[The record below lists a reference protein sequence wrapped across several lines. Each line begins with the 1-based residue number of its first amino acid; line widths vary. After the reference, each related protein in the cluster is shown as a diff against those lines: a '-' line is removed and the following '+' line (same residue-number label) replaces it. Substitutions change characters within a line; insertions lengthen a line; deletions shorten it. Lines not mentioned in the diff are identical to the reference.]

1 MQVKQRNATEQGK
14 AGMAGRVG
22 GQEHKAE
29 ARGWESEGDKLS
41 RRCVTKKT
49 EAENLCEVTG
59 MSGDRCT
66 PASGLCITCRT
77 GGGGSGGGGGGV
89 GVVVVEIL
97 GVVVVC
103 TLRRVM
109 VSHSL

>member
-1 MQVKQRNATEQGK
+1 
-14 AGMAGRVG
+14 MAGRVG

-29 ARGWESEGDKLS
+29 ARGRESEGDKLS

-77 GGGGSGGGGGGV
+77 GGGGGGGGV
-89 GVVVVEIL
+89 GVVVVGIL
-97 GVVVVC
+97 GGGGD
-103 TLRRVM
+103 LYFAKGNGQ
-109 VSHSL
+109 SLPITGE